1 MIENVTIAQAEHFNI
16 NSIGGPVTVSKA
28 KHFRLAEQKNEEFQ
42 YVQSAAIAGG
52 GDSTQPLMSTNQG
65 QHTENS
71 ESLNEQQNNEFSYRP
86 EAREREFENYQ
97 SGNIQSI
104 DMTNFNSYNPHK
116 RSSLGDQN
124 LTSNLN
130 DVVNTASSRKQ
141 GIDGFPDTSAS
152 SHPEP
157 TAPSPSLLSEDGG
170 TASKY
175 AETDC

>member
-1 MIENVTIAQAEHFNI
+1 MKKQNH
-16 NSIGGPVTVSKA
+16 
-28 KHFRLAEQKNEEFQ
+28 
-42 YVQSAAIAGG
+42 
-52 GDSTQPLMSTNQG
+52 
-65 QHTENS
+65 S
-71 ESLNEQQNNEFSYRP
+71 ESLNEHQTSYFNEVRYRP
-86 EAREREFENYQ
+86 EARKREFENYQ

-104 DMTNFNSYNPHK
+104 DMTNFNSYNPHN

-141 GIDGFPDTSAS
+141 GIDSFHDTSAS

-157 TAPSPSLLSEDGG
+157 TAPFPSLLSEDGG
-170 TASKY
+170 NASKY